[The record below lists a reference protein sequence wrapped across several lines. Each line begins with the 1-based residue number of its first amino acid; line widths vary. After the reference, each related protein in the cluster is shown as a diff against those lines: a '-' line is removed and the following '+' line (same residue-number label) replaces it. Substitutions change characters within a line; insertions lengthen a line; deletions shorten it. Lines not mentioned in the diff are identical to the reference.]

1 MPETSR
7 ITDHPNPK
15 HSQACANEKGY
26 KKIAIITGT
35 TGFGDQGRKQLK
47 TFAPDYGLEIIA
59 DETYGPRDTDMTA
72 QLMKIKE
79 KGAEALV
86 NWSIVPAQSIVAKNM
101 HQLEMKIPLYQSH
114 GFGNVRY
121 LEACGEAG
129 EGIIFPA
136 GRLLAVDTL
145 PKDHPQWKVLMEY
158 KKKYEIILEELDNM
172 YWYDKKVY
180 EIIESGES
188 ISELSRKTN
197 ISYYSLY
204 NTYKKVKKY
213 LKDKI

>member
-1 MPETSR
+1 MEILKKLFERHKDWCDIVESFGCNPETAEDIVQSMYEKIGR
-7 ITDHPNPK
+7 LVAQGKDIT
-15 HSQACANEKGY
+15 
-26 KKIAIITGT
+26 
-35 TGFGDQGRKQLK
+35 
-47 TFAPDYGLEIIA
+47 
-59 DETYGPRDTDMTA
+59 
-72 QLMKIKE
+72 
-79 KGAEALV
+79 
-86 NWSIVPAQSIVAKNM
+86 
-101 HQLEMKIPLYQSH
+101 
-114 GFGNVRY
+114 FGNDVNHFYIFRTLTTIFLDY
-121 LEACGEAG
+121 KRRERK
-129 EGIIFPA
+129 EGDFDFDNYDIEDEQE
-136 GRLLAVDTL
+136 V
-145 PKDHPQWKVLMEY
+145 EY